1 MLDMPTLIA
10 HFTGTLNRRFL
21 TGTAA
26 GLVSSSLVFLV
37 LFVNLYSEE
46 LQQETA
52 TMMSQVNSLLRTS
65 LENAMLKR
73 DLEGLQFIVAGLGN
87 QPGIRAVSI
96 TNPEGEV
103 RFSSLASR
111 LGSRMPLPAQS
122 PLDQPSASFVTGDE
136 ERELM
141 RSIHP
146 VRNRAACG
154 ECHGPVERRPIN
166 GILYVDY
173 DAAQLRA
180 KARTTTML
188 LMGSG
193 ALIVL
198 LNLAGGW
205 WFIRRYVLTPVADL
219 AAASRALAAGQL
231 EVRLHSQGAD
241 ELAALGRTFDQMAT
255 SLQDKIRELSDK
267 ETFLQAL
274 VDAIPDGVRIIGPD
288 YRLLLVNRAYR
299 EQLGLSAD
307 DRLPGHCHDSSH
319 GRSTPCPPTL
329 VSCPLVAI
337 RQQGRPIK
345 ILDQHRRQ
353 DGSQLVVEVYA
364 APLRTHRGGQEETLV
379 VESIRDLQ
387 AQIKYSHEH
396 KLAELG
402 KLAAGVAHEIHN
414 PLGSVRLALHALSGS
429 PGSTPPAE
437 MGELLQLVN
446 REVDQCL
453 AVTERLLRLSALP
466 AGETEIVDVN
476 LAVQDTLS
484 LLRWEA
490 EQRRIKLEIDLPEPP
505 LRVLATDTDVRMLT
519 LNIAQNAFHAMPRG
533 GSLRVQGRRQAGK
546 ILLAFEDAGIGIAA
560 EDLKRIF
567 DPFFSRRADGSQG
580 TGLGLAICQA
590 IVNNHKGRIEVT
602 SVPGEGS
609 RFTIHLADAD
619 HSGGLG

>member
-1 MLDMPTLIA
+1 MLGMPTLIA

-21 TGTAA
+21 AGTAA
-26 GLVSSSLVFLV
+26 GLVSSSLIFLV

-136 ERELM
+136 GRELM
-141 RSIHP
+141 RSVHP

-198 LNLAGGW
+198 VNLAGGW

-241 ELAALGRTFDQMAT
+241 ELAALGRTFDRMAA

-274 VDAIPDGVRIIGPD
+274 VDAIPDGVRIIDPD
-288 YRLLLVNRAYR
+288 FRLLLV
-299 EQLGLSAD
+299 
-307 DRLPGHCHDSSH
+307 DRKS
-319 GRSTPCPPTL
+319 
-329 VSCPLVAI
+329 
-337 RQQGRPIK
+337 
-345 ILDQHRRQ
+345 
-353 DGSQLVVEVYA
+353 VV
-364 APLRTHRGGQEETLV
+364 
-379 VESIRDLQ
+379 
-387 AQIKYSHEH
+387 
-396 KLAELG
+396 
-402 KLAAGVAHEIHN
+402 
-414 PLGSVRLALHALSGS
+414 
-429 PGSTPPAE
+429 
-437 MGELLQLVN
+437 
-446 REVDQCL
+446 
-453 AVTERLLRLSALP
+453 
-466 AGETEIVDVN
+466 
-476 LAVQDTLS
+476 
-484 LLRWEA
+484 
-490 EQRRIKLEIDLPEPP
+490 
-505 LRVLATDTDVRMLT
+505 
-519 LNIAQNAFHAMPRG
+519 
-533 GSLRVQGRRQAGK
+533 
-546 ILLAFEDAGIGIAA
+546 
-560 EDLKRIF
+560 
-567 DPFFSRRADGSQG
+567 
-580 TGLGLAICQA
+580 
-590 IVNNHKGRIEVT
+590 
-602 SVPGEGS
+602 
-609 RFTIHLADAD
+609 
-619 HSGGLG
+619 